1 MSHSQ
6 NGGQNSNQKRAIVI
20 GGSIA
25 GLFAALHLQ
34 RVGWQVDVYERVG
47 EELDGRGAGIVTH
60 PELFNALQAVGIDPN
75 DDIGVSVTGRV
86 TFKQSGEVQERMDLP
101 QVLTSWGR
109 LYQVLLARF
118 GHENYH
124 QAKHFEKLIQS
135 ENSVTAYFA
144 DGSSSTGDL
153 LIGADGI
160 RSNVREQFEPQCQV
174 QYAGYICWRG
184 MIDESALSER
194 AQTEMFPYFAFSLPQ
209 SEQGLGY
216 PVAGDGN
223 VMTPGKRRY
232 NLVWYRPADKDT
244 TLTHLLTDTDGQ
256 MNGTSIAPHKIR
268 AEVLDELRAD
278 ANRLLSPQFAEAFSL
293 VEQPFIQPIF
303 DLTVESMVHGNVV
316 IIGDAAFV
324 ARPHVG
330 MGVTKAAVDGQFLA
344 QCLADDQ
351 DQASALAT
359 FNQDRHAE
367 GEFIIERARKLGAYM
382 QAQIKTPEERA
393 QAEAFR
399 TAQAV
404 MNETATAGFLEPF
417 RAERT

>member
-1 MSHSQ
+1 MSRS
-6 NGGQNSNQKRAIVI
+6 SKRAIVV

-34 RVGWQVDVYERVG
+34 RIGWQVDVYERVG

-60 PELFNALQAVGIDPN
+60 PELFDALAAVGIDPN
-75 DDIGVSVTGRV
+75 DDLGVAVTGRV
-86 TFKQSGEVQERMDLP
+86 TFRQSGEVQERLDLP

-118 GHENYH
+118 GHDNYH
-124 QAKHFEKLIQS
+124 QGIVFKALSQDAD
-135 ENSVTAYFA
+135 SVTAQFA
-144 DGSSSTGDL
+144 DGSSVSADL

-160 RSNVREQFEPQCQV
+160 RSNVREQFEPACQA

-184 MIDESALSER
+184 LIEESALSER
-194 AQTEMFPYFAFSLPQ
+194 ALSEMFPYFAFSLPQ
-209 SEQGLGY
+209 SEQMLGY

-232 NLVWYRPADKDT
+232 NLVWYRSADAEQ
-244 TLTHLLTDTDGQ
+244 TLPHLLTDTDGN
-256 MNGTSIAPHKIR
+256 MNGVSIAPNKIR
-268 AEVLDELRAD
+268 EEVLDQVKSD
-278 ANRLLSPQFAEAFSL
+278 ACRLLSPQFAEAFACID
-293 VEQPFIQPIF
+293 QPFIQPIF
-303 DLTVESMVHGNVV
+303 DLTIKSMVHGNVV

-330 MGVTKAAVDGQFLA
+330 MGVTKAAVDAQFLA
-344 QCLADDQ
+344 QCLSESDDQ
-351 DQASALAT
+351 SAALSR
-359 FNQDRHAE
+359 FNVSRHRE

-399 TAQAV
+399 SARAV
-404 MNETATAGFLEPF
+404 MTETATAGFLEQF
-417 RAERT
+417 RASSA

>member
-1 MSHSQ
+1 MSR
-6 NGGQNSNQKRAIVI
+6 NPKKAIII

-34 RVGWQVDVYERVG
+34 RVGWHVDVYERVDAG
-47 EELDGRGAGIVTH
+47 MEARGAGIVTH
-60 PELFNALQAVGIDPN
+60 PELFDALKAVGIDPN
-75 DDIGVSVTGRV
+75 DDIGVSVPGRV
-86 TFKQSGEVQERMDLP
+86 TFKQTGEVQERMDLP

-118 GHENYH
+118 GQDNYH
-124 QAKHFEKLIQS
+124 QGKVFDRLTQDEDKKT
-135 ENSVTAYFA
+135 VTAFFS

-160 RSNVREQFEPQCQV
+160 RSNVREQFEPQCEV
-174 QYAGYICWRG
+174 QYAGYVCWRG
-184 MIDESALSER
+184 LIDESALSER
-194 AQTEMFPYFAFSLPQ
+194 ALSEMFPYFAFSLPK

-232 NLVWYRPADKDT
+232 NLVWYRPADQET
-244 TLTHLLTDTDGQ
+244 TLKHLLTDTNGQ
-256 MNGTSIAPHKIR
+256 MNGSSIAPNKIR
-268 AEVLDELRAD
+268 KEVLDELRSD
-278 ANRLLSPQFAEAFSL
+278 ANRLLSPQFAEAFSTL
-293 VEQPFIQPIF
+293 PQPFIQPIF
-303 DLTVESMVHGNVV
+303 DLTVESMVYGNVA

-344 QCLADDQ
+344 QCLSESD
-351 DQASALAT
+351 DQASALER
-359 FNQDRHAE
+359 FNQARHAE
-367 GEFIIERARKLGAYM
+367 GAFIIERARKLGAYM
-382 QAQIKTPEERA
+382 QAHIKTPQERA

-399 TAQAV
+399 SAQAV

-417 RAERT
+417 RAERTGVE

>member
-1 MSHSQ
+1 MNRS
-6 NGGQNSNQKRAIVI
+6 QKRAVVV

-34 RVGWQVDVYERVG
+34 RVGWQVNVYERAKG
-47 EELDGRGAGIVTH
+47 ELDGRGAGIVTH
-60 PELFNALQAVGIDPN
+60 PELFDALAAVGIDPN

-86 TFKQSGEVQERMDLP
+86 TFEQSGDVKERMDLP

-118 GHENYH
+118 GQTNYH
-124 QAKHFEKLIQS
+124 QGKHFEKLTQ
-135 ENSVTAYFA
+135 NADSVTAFFA
-144 DGSSSTGDL
+144 DGSSTDADL

-160 RSNVREQFEPQCQV
+160 RSNVREQFEPDCQV

-184 MIDESALSER
+184 LIDESALSER
-194 AQTEMFPYFAFSLPQ
+194 ALTEMFPYFAFSLPK

-232 NLVWYRPADKDT
+232 NLVWYRPADGET
-244 TLTHLLTDTDGQ
+244 TLPNLLTDTDGK
-256 MNGTSIAPHKIR
+256 MNGVSIAPNKIR
-268 AEVLDELRAD
+268 TEVLQEMKAD
-278 ANRLLSPQFAEAFSL
+278 ADRLLAPQFAEAFKL
-293 VEQPFIQPIF
+293 VEHPFIQPIY
-303 DLTVESMVHGNVV
+303 DLTVGSMVHGNVV

-330 MGVTKAAVDGQFLA
+330 MGVTKAAIDGQFLA
-344 QCLADDQ
+344 QCLADNADQ
-351 DQASALAT
+351 TQALDR
-359 FNQDRHAE
+359 FNQQRHAE
-367 GEFIIERARKLGAYM
+367 GQFIIERARKLGAYM

-399 TAQAV
+399 TANVV

-417 RAERT
+417 RAKHA